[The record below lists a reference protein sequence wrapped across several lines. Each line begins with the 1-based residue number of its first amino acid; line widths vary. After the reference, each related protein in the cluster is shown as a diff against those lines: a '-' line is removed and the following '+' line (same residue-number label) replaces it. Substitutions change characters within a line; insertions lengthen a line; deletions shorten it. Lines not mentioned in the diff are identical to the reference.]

1 MKRVS
6 SGIAVIA
13 LSCFAALG
21 GCVGSMPSKMV
32 IEVDGDSAYEAVI
45 TIIEGDDSL
54 EKIWQRTGRPRGV
67 PLIPVKAPDPNRAK
81 DKTSLVLEGDII
93 VTLDNTPMGPNKSVA
108 LSRLELVRD
117 AVTDDV
123 WFLPEH
129 QVRAIQ
135 DIVKNHK

>member
-81 DKTSLVLEGDII
+81 GGFGFPQTYRRSGDKISDLDILR
-93 VTLDNTPMGPNKSVA
+93 T
-108 LSRLELVRD
+108 
-117 AVTDDV
+117 
-123 WFLPEH
+123 
-129 QVRAIQ
+129 
-135 DIVKNHK
+135 NHVFTQYVYFIHTHIYIYYINI